1 MAPSSLPVL
10 PVGCREPAFN
20 SGCAVVD
27 PPDWVAA
34 GQTVAGQLEGR
45 EGAAPHIAFR
55 ALLFGAETNEAL
67 GEAIEDHEGIA
78 PKPKETDVDF
88 EFLLETATLTVTR
101 ASDH

>member
-55 ALLFGAETNEAL
+55 ALLFGAETNEAP
-67 GEAIEDHEGIA
+67 GKAIEDHEGIA